1 MLLIAVFC
9 FQCSMKCVMLHLVRN
24 MTLQIF
30 NISVKYSKKHCN
42 VSWCRKTDFHLWKAS
57 PDICYTMRSDAAA
70 FAWQCKESDM
80 QTHTVTHCTSLS
92 PSGDEV
98 SGNLR
103 FIVTGHTTL
112 NSALKQGL
120 ATALTL
126 KLSLITSSTLI
137 LNQYQSSTLSF
148 SLPFHQRLRL
158 VHLYQHRCSIFVWL
172 LHVSFGFRGSN

>member
-1 MLLIAVFC
+1 MFQVDFVAIAVFC

-30 NISVKYSKKHCN
+30 NISVKYSKLHCN

-80 QTHTVTHCTSLS
+80 QTHTVTHCTSLKIATVWD
-92 PSGDEV
+92 PSEDEV

-120 ATALTL
+120 AIALTL
-126 KLSLITSSTLI
+126 KLSLITPSTLI

-148 SLPFHQRLRL
+148 SL
-158 VHLYQHRCSIFVWL
+158 HLH
-172 LHVSFGFRGSN
+172 